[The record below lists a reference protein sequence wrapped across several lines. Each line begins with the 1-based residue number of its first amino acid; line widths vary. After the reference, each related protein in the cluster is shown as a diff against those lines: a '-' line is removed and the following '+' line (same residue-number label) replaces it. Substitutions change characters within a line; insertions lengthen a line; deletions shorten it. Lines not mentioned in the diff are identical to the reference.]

1 MRQPHRLRLTVVA
14 AAAALLLDQSTRWVI
29 LNQVMAPAR
38 LIDITPFFNLTL
50 GFNRGVSFGLFS
62 SDEALGRGLL
72 VGVSLAIVTWLLVWA
87 WRSHHVFEKM
97 ALGAIMGGALG
108 NVADRLRQGA
118 VTDFL
123 DLHAL
128 GWHWSTF
135 NMADVAITG
144 GVAMLV
150 LRSFLEHPWRTRP
163 LKTDRERH
171 DPCCV
176 CPNGRWR
183 LRRSPGPLPRVDIA
197 GLLSFRTQHGAGDD
211 MRP

>member
-87 WRSHHVFEKM
+87 WRSQ
-97 ALGAIMGGALG
+97 G
-108 NVADRLRQGA
+108 N
-118 VTDFL
+118 
-123 DLHAL
+123 
-128 GWHWSTF
+128 
-135 NMADVAITG
+135 
-144 GVAMLV
+144 
-150 LRSFLEHPWRTRP
+150 
-163 LKTDRERH
+163 
-171 DPCCV
+171 
-176 CPNGRWR
+176 
-183 LRRSPGPLPRVDIA
+183 RVKHMF
-197 GLLSFRTQHGAGDD
+197 SQFRTII
-211 MRP
+211 